1 MPPRVPAFEAQWR
14 AADLRLGLPRLDA
27 SQRDQWTPQQ
37 IGLDWLNAYSIRK
50 GCYPGAG
57 NRCTYSFPRQ
67 SETPRS
73 ATGHQY
79 SCTARETVKSTEGD
93 IGQVASVAE
102 GLALAV
108 LPIDTEY
115 GELRVAGTLATPLP
129 FVAGLAR

>member
-1 MPPRVPAFEAQWR
+1 MDTT
-14 AADLRLGLPRLDA
+14 ADRPRLVECLQHT
-27 SQRDQWTPQQ
+27 QR
-37 IGLDWLNAYSIRK
+37 LLSR
-50 GCYPGAG
+50 AG
-57 NRCTYSFPRQ
+57 NRCTYSFLGKAKRRAQLLAINTHVQP
-67 SETPRS
+67 
-73 ATGHQY
+73 G
-79 SCTARETVKSTEGD
+79 ETVKSTEGD